1 MALVVQKFGG
11 TSVGSIERIKHV
23 AKRVLEEK
31 SKGNKVV
38 VVVSAM
44 AGETDRL
51 IDLVKQVTPE
61 PNERDM
67 DFVVSTG
74 EQVSA
79 GLLSIALNSMGYP
92 AISLTGWQAGIKTD
106 KAFTKARILNIDVD
120 RIERHLKEGKIVIV
134 TGFQGITEDGDI
146 TTLGRGGSDTSAVA
160 LAAALK
166 ADRCD
171 IYTDVDGVYTA
182 DPRIVPEAKRIDV
195 LSYEEMLELAS
206 LGAKVLQI
214 RSVEFAMKYRVP
226 LRVRSTFTQ
235 DEGTLIKEEDE
246 TMERVVVRGIAHNK
260 NEARITVEKVPDRPG
275 IAAKIFDALA
285 EANIPVDMIV
295 QNVSVDGYTDISFTV
310 EKNDA
315 AKAEK
320 ITKKVAEEIGAKGVI
335 RDDKIAKVSIVGLGM
350 RSHAGVAGKVFETLA
365 KYGINI
371 IMISTSE
378 IKISCII
385 EEKFTEL
392 AVRVL
397 HEAFGLDR
405 DEREN

>member
-1 MALVVQKFGG
+1 MLVVQKFGG
-11 TSVGSIERIKHV
+11 TSVGSVERIRHV
-23 AKRVLEEK
+23 ASRVIEEK
-31 SKGNKVV
+31 KRGNDVV

-51 IDLVKQVTPE
+51 LKLVRAVAAE
-61 PNERDM
+61 PNERDA

-79 GLLSIALNSMGYP
+79 GLLSIALNSMGYK
-92 AISLTGWQAGIKTD
+92 AIPMTGWQAGIKTD
-106 KAFTKARILNIDVD
+106 SFHTKARITDIDTQ
-120 RIERHLKEGKIVIV
+120 KIRGYLQKGYIVVI
-134 TGFQGITEDGDI
+134 TGFQGISNEGLI

-160 LAAALK
+160 VAAALK

-182 DPRIVPEAKRIDV
+182 DPRIVQNARRVDV
-195 LSYEEMLELAS
+195 ISYEEMLELAS

-214 RSVEFAMKYRVP
+214 RSVEFAMKYGVP
-226 LRVRSTFTQ
+226 LRVRSTFTA

-246 TMERVVVRGIAHNK
+246 EMEKVVVRGIAHDK
-260 NEARITVEKVPDRPG
+260 NQSRITVERVPDRPG
-275 IAAKIFDALA
+275 IAARFFDALA

-295 QNVSVDGYTDISFTV
+295 QNVSVDGHTDISFTV
-310 EKNDA
+310 EKSDA
-315 AKAEK
+315 AKAER
-320 ITKKVAEEIGAKGVI
+320 ITKKVAQQIGAKGVI
-335 RDDKIAKVSIVGLGM
+335 RDDEIAKVSVVGLGM
-350 RSHAGVAGKVFETLA
+350 RTHAGVAGKVFDTLA
-365 KYGINI
+365 KFGINI

-397 HEAFGLDR
+397 HEAFELDKG
-405 DEREN
+405 

>member
-11 TSVGSIERIKHV
+11 TSMGSIDRIKHV
-23 AKRVLEEK
+23 AKRVLQEK
-31 SKGNKVV
+31 EKGNDVV

-51 IDLVKQVTPE
+51 INLVKEITLE

-79 GLLSIALNSMGYP
+79 GLLSIVLNSMGHP

-106 KAFTKARILNIDVD
+106 KAFTKARILDIDVE
-120 RIERHLKEGKIVIV
+120 RIKRHLKDGKIVVI
-134 TGFQGITEDGDI
+134 TGFQGITETGDI
-146 TTLGRGGSDTSAVA
+146 ATLGRGGSDTSAVA
-160 LAAALK
+160 IAAALN

-214 RSVEFAMKYRVP
+214 RSVEFAMKYKVP
-226 LRVRSTFTQ
+226 LRVRSTFTE

-260 NEARITVEKVPDRPG
+260 NEARITVERVPDKPG

-295 QNVSVDGYTDISFTV
+295 QNVSVDGFTDISFTV

-320 ITKKVAEEIGAKGVI
+320 ITKEVASEIGAKNVI
-335 RDDKIAKVSIVGLGM
+335 RDDKIAKVSVVGLGM

-371 IMISTSE
+371 VMISTSE
-378 IKISCII
+378 IKISCIVD
-385 EEKFTEL
+385 EKFTEL

-397 HEAFGLDR
+397 HEAFGLDKK
-405 DEREN
+405 DE

>member
-1 MALVVQKFGG
+1 MALIVQKFGG
-11 TSVGSIERIKHV
+11 TSMGSIERIKHV
-23 AKRVLEEK
+23 AKRVIEEK
-31 SKGNKVV
+31 ERGNDVV

-44 AGETDRL
+44 SGETDRL
-51 IDLVKQVTPE
+51 LKLIHEIAKE
-61 PNERDM
+61 PNEKDI

-79 GLLSIALNSMGYP
+79 GLLSASLNDSGYP
-92 AISLTGWQAGIKTD
+92 AVALTGWQAGIKTD
-106 KAFTKARILNIDVD
+106 AAHTKARILSINPDKILKLV
-120 RIERHLKEGKIVIV
+120 KEGKIVVI
-134 TGFQGITEDGDI
+134 TGFQGVDEEGQI

-160 LAAALK
+160 ITAALK
-166 ADRCD
+166 AERCD

-182 DPRIVPEAKRIDV
+182 DPRIVGDAKRIDV

-214 RSVEFAMKYRVP
+214 RSVEFAMKYGVP
-226 LRVRSTFTQ
+226 IRVRSTFSQ
-235 DEGTLIKEEDE
+235 DEGTLIKEEDK
-246 TMERVVVRGIAHNK
+246 TMERVIVRGIAHNK
-260 NEARITVEKVPDRPG
+260 NESRITVERVPDKPG

-295 QNVSVDGYTDISFTV
+295 QNVSVDGFTDISFTV
-310 EKNDA
+310 EKGDA
-315 AKAEK
+315 QKAER
-320 ITKKVAEEIGAKGVI
+320 ITKEVAKEIGAKDVI
-335 RDDKIAKVSIVGLGM
+335 RDDDIAKVSIVGLGM

-385 EEKFTEL
+385 DEKFTEL

-397 HEAFGLDR
+397 HEAFGLGK
-405 DEREN
+405 

>member
-11 TSVGSIERIKHV
+11 TSMGSIDRIKHV
-23 AKRVLEEK
+23 AKRVLQEK
-31 SKGNKVV
+31 EKGNDVV

-51 IDLVKQVTPE
+51 INLVKEITLE

-79 GLLSIALNSMGYP
+79 GLLSIVLNSMGHP

-106 KAFTKARILNIDVD
+106 KAFTKARILDIDVE
-120 RIERHLKEGKIVIV
+120 RIKKHLKDGKIVVI
-134 TGFQGITEDGDI
+134 TGFQGITETGDI
-146 TTLGRGGSDTSAVA
+146 ATLGRGGSDTSAVA
-160 LAAALK
+160 IAAALN

-214 RSVEFAMKYRVP
+214 RSVEFAMKYKVP
-226 LRVRSTFTQ
+226 LRVRSTFTE

-260 NEARITVEKVPDRPG
+260 NEARITVERVPDKPG

-295 QNVSVDGYTDISFTV
+295 QNVSVDGFTDISFTV

-320 ITKKVAEEIGAKGVI
+320 ITKEVANEIGAKNVI
-335 RDDKIAKVSIVGLGM
+335 RDDKIAKVSVVGLGM

-371 IMISTSE
+371 VMISTSE
-378 IKISCII
+378 IKISCIVD
-385 EEKFTEL
+385 EKFTEL

-397 HEAFGLDR
+397 HEAFGLDKKN
-405 DEREN
+405 E

>member
-1 MALVVQKFGG
+1 M
-11 TSVGSIERIKHV
+11 GSIERIKHV
-23 AKRVLEEK
+23 AKRVIEEK
-31 SKGNKVV
+31 ERGNDVV

-44 AGETDRL
+44 SGETDRL
-51 IDLVKQVTPE
+51 LKLIHEIAKE
-61 PNERDM
+61 PNEKDI

-79 GLLSIALNSMGYP
+79 GLLSASLNDSGYP
-92 AISLTGWQAGIKTD
+92 AVALTGWQAGIKTD
-106 KAFTKARILNIDVD
+106 AAHTKARILSINPDKILKLV
-120 RIERHLKEGKIVIV
+120 KEGKIVVI
-134 TGFQGITEDGDI
+134 TGFQGVDEEGQI

-160 LAAALK
+160 ITAALK
-166 ADRCD
+166 AERCD

-182 DPRIVPEAKRIDV
+182 DPRIVGDAKRIDV

-214 RSVEFAMKYRVP
+214 RSVEFAMKYGVP
-226 LRVRSTFTQ
+226 IRVRSTFSQ
-235 DEGTLIKEEDE
+235 DEGTLIKEEDK
-246 TMERVVVRGIAHNK
+246 TMERVIVRGIAHNK
-260 NEARITVEKVPDRPG
+260 NESRITVERVPDKPG

-295 QNVSVDGYTDISFTV
+295 QNVSVDGFTDISFTV
-310 EKNDA
+310 EKGDA
-315 AKAEK
+315 QKAER
-320 ITKKVAEEIGAKGVI
+320 ITKEVAKEIGAKDVI
-335 RDDKIAKVSIVGLGM
+335 RDDDIAKVSIVGLGM

-385 EEKFTEL
+385 DEKFTEL

-397 HEAFGLDR
+397 HEAFGLGK
-405 DEREN
+405 

>member
-1 MALVVQKFGG
+1 MALIVQKFGG
-11 TSVGSIERIKHV
+11 TSMGSIERIKHV
-23 AKRVLEEK
+23 AKRVIEEK
-31 SKGNKVV
+31 ERGNDVV

-44 AGETDRL
+44 SGETDRL
-51 IDLVKQVTPE
+51 LKLIHEIAKE
-61 PNERDM
+61 PNEKDI

-79 GLLSIALNSMGYP
+79 GLLSASLNDLGYP
-92 AISLTGWQAGIKTD
+92 AVALTGWQAGIKTD
-106 KAFTKARILNIDVD
+106 AAHTKARILSINPDKILKL
-120 RIERHLKEGKIVIV
+120 IKEGKIVVI
-134 TGFQGITEDGDI
+134 TGFQGVDEEGQI

-160 LAAALK
+160 ITAALK
-166 ADRCD
+166 AERCD

-182 DPRIVPEAKRIDV
+182 DPRIVGDAKRIDV

-214 RSVEFAMKYRVP
+214 RSVEFAMKYGVP
-226 LRVRSTFTQ
+226 IRVRSTFTE
-235 DEGTLIKEEDE
+235 DEGTLIKEEDK
-246 TMERVVVRGIAHNK
+246 TMERVIVRGIAHNK
-260 NEARITVEKVPDRPG
+260 NESRITVERVPDKPG

-295 QNVSVDGYTDISFTV
+295 QNVSVDGFTDISFTV
-310 EKNDA
+310 EKGDA
-315 AKAEK
+315 KKAER
-320 ITKKVAEEIGAKGVI
+320 ITKEVAKEIGAKDVI
-335 RDDKIAKVSIVGLGM
+335 RDDDIAKVSIVGLGM

-385 EEKFTEL
+385 DEKFTEL

-397 HEAFGLDR
+397 HEAFGLGK
-405 DEREN
+405 

>member
-1 MALVVQKFGG
+1 MALIVQKFGG
-11 TSVGSIERIKHV
+11 TSMGSLDRIRHV
-23 AKRVLEEK
+23 AERVIEERNR
-31 SKGNKVV
+31 GNDVV

-44 AGETDRL
+44 SGETDRL
-51 IDLVKQVTPE
+51 LNLIHEAARE
-61 PNERDM
+61 PDERDI

-79 GLLSIALNSMGYP
+79 GLLSAILNSMGYR
-92 AISLTGWQAGIKTD
+92 AIPLTGGQAGIETD
-106 KAFTKARILNIDVD
+106 SSHTKARILKIEPE
-120 RIERHLKEGKIVIV
+120 RIMKHVKDGEIVII
-134 TGFQGITEDGDI
+134 TGFQGVSSEGEI

-160 LAAALK
+160 IAAALK
-166 ADRCD
+166 AERCD

-182 DPRIVPEAKRIDV
+182 DPRIVESARRIDV

-214 RSVEFAMKYRVP
+214 RSVEFAMKYGVP
-226 LRVRSTFTQ
+226 IRVRSTFTE

-246 TMERVVVRGIAHNK
+246 TMERVIVRGIAHNK
-260 NEARITVEKVPDRPG
+260 NESRITVERVPDKPG
-275 IAAKIFDALA
+275 IAARIFDALA

-295 QNVSVDGYTDISFTV
+295 QNVSVDGFTDISFTV
-310 EKNDA
+310 EKTDA
-315 AKAEK
+315 LKAER
-320 ITKKVAEEIGAKGVI
+320 ITKGVAEEIGAKEVI
-335 RDDKIAKVSIVGLGM
+335 RDDRIAKVSVVGLGM

-385 EEKFTEL
+385 DEKFTEL

-397 HEAFGLDR
+397 HEAFELDKQ
-405 DEREN
+405 